1 MELLKNKIL
10 SIKTLPLEAV
20 LNGLLDLVESIG
32 LYNSKFIYNFF
43 FLILYIY
50 MKILI
55 VNKTKFQ
62 DKYKQNK

>member
-43 FLILYIY
+43 FNPIYLYENFNS
-50 MKILI
+50 K
-55 VNKTKFQ
+55 
-62 DKYKQNK
+62 

>member
-10 SIKTLPLEAV
+10 SIKTLPLEVV
-20 LNGLLDLVESIG
+20 LNGLLDWLSLLACITQNSSI
-32 LYNSKFIYNFF
+32 IF

-62 DKYKQNK
+62 DNYKQNK